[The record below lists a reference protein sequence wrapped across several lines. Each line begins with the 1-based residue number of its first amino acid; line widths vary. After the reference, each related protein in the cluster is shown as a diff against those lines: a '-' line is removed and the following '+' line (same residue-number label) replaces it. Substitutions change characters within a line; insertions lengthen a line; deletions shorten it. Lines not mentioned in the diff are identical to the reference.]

1 MKKPNVEQT
10 LVLVQIVDRLSEK
23 LSKETNMLNQ
33 VVYLLRVTNVSGN
46 SLGKKYLMDT
56 TKQSTPTNL
65 DISYVENASKTNQD

>member
-1 MKKPNVEQT
+1 MEPT
-10 LVLVQIVDRLSEK
+10 LVLVEIVDRLSEK

-56 TKQSTPTNL
+56 TKQNTPTNL